1 MPRLKLNGE
10 QEVRTM
16 FLKLMR
22 RRRRG
27 EVYILIRTKNDSR
40 IGLFWRGER
49 KNAKRERIGS
59 VVCIGN
65 GGLPGIDLIT
75 D

>member
-27 EVYILIRTKNDSR
+27 EVYIYINTYEKRFQDR
-40 IGLFWRGER
+40 IILEGGE
-49 KNAKRERIGS
+49 KKCEERE
-59 VVCIGN
+59 N
-65 GGLPGIDLIT
+65 W
-75 D
+75 

>member
-40 IGLFWRGER
+40 IGLFWRR
-49 KNAKRERIGS
+49 KNRERE
-59 VVCIGN
+59 N
-65 GGLPGIDLIT
+65 W
-75 D
+75 